1 MTFTPPIR
9 CLKALSAAAALALLL
24 ASPAQAQSTLKIVA
38 QADLKIIDPI
48 VTTADVT
55 AAHAYNIY
63 DVLFAEDEK
72 FLPKP
77 QMAES
82 WSKSADGLTW
92 SFKLR
97 SGLKFHDGTPVTA
110 KDVVPSLKRWG
121 VKIIGAQ
128 IMFSRIADI
137 VPTGAD
143 SFDIKFKQSFG
154 PVLEVLSNS
163 GNPAFIMREKEASTD
178 PNTAITETIGS
189 GPFTFVK
196 EEWVPGSKV
205 VYKKNAAYVPR
216 SDKPDGYGGA
226 KTVKVDRLEWMYIPD
241 PATGVQALGTGEVD
255 VMEYFPADLEGL
267 VKSNPQVAT
276 RVINKLGNQL
286 VWRANHLIPPF
297 NNPKV
302 RQVLLYALDQKA
314 FLDVI
319 AGGADLQRQCWSPYV
334 CGSPLETNAGLGDW
348 TTLSGA
354 AKKDKAK
361 QLLKESGYKDEPVV
375 ILSAS
380 DNKIVG
386 EMALLTDQAL
396 KEVGFKTDLQVMD
409 WSTVL
414 TRRQNREAP
423 SATNR
428 AAWNVLFSYAPGN
441 FMGNPITNTTA
452 PTPCDGKNWFG
463 WPCDEQLE
471 KIRQEFLT
479 ISGDAQRK
487 DWIDRFQKRFYEV
500 VPYIPMGQY
509 LAKIGY
515 RKNVEGILDLPW
527 MVYWNLEKKS

>member
-1 MTFTPPIR
+1 MA
-9 CLKALSAAAALALLL
+9 LKPYLKTLGAAAALAIVA
-24 ASPAQAQSTLKIVA
+24 ASPALAQSTLKIVA
-38 QADLKIIDPI
+38 QADLKLVDPI
-48 VTTADVT
+48 ITTADVT

-63 DVLFAEDEK
+63 DVLFAEGDK
-72 FLPKP
+72 FDPKP
-77 QMAES
+77 QMVES

-97 SGLKFHDGTPVTA
+97 PGLKFHDGSPVTS

-128 IMFSRIADI
+128 IMFSRISDI
-137 VPTGAD
+137 VATGTD
-143 SFDIKFKQSFG
+143 TFEIKFKEAFG

-163 GNPAFIMREKEASTD
+163 GNAAFIMREKEATTD
-178 PNTAITETIGS
+178 PNTAVTENIGS

-216 SDKPDGYGGA
+216 AEAPDGYGGG
-226 KTVKVDRLEWMYIPD
+226 KVVRVDRLEWMYIPD
-241 PATGVQALGTGEVD
+241 PATGVQALGAGEVD
-255 VMEYFPADLEGL
+255 VMEYFPADLEPM

-276 RVINKLGNQL
+276 RIINKLGNQL
-286 VWRANHLIPPF
+286 VWRPNHLVPPF
-297 NNPKV
+297 NNPKI

-319 AGGADLQRQCWSPYV
+319 AGGADLQKPCWSPYV
-334 CGSPLETNAGLGDW
+334 CGSPLETQAGLGDW
-348 TTLSGA
+348 SKPGSH
-354 AKKDKAK
+354 KEKAK
-361 QLLKESGYKDEPVV
+361 ELLKASGYNNEPVV

-380 DNKIVG
+380 DNKVVT
-386 EMALLTDQAL
+386 EMALITDQAL
-396 KEVGFKTDLQVMD
+396 KEVGFNTRLEIMD
-409 WSTVL
+409 WSTLLV
-414 TRRQNREAP
+414 RRQTREAP
-423 SATNR
+423 SANR
-428 AAWNVLFSYAPGN
+428 AGWNVIFSYAPGN

-471 KIRQEFLT
+471 KIRLEFLT

-487 DWIDRFQKRFYEV
+487 AWIDRFQTRFYEV
-500 VPYIPMGQY
+500 VPYLPVGQY

-515 RKNVEGILDLPW
+515 RKNVEKILDLPR

>member
-1 MTFTPPIR
+1 MAFSSPIR
-9 CLKALSAAAALALLL
+9 CLKALSAAAVLAFFLAAPALA
-24 ASPAQAQSTLKIVA
+24 QSNLKIVA

-63 DVLFAEDEK
+63 DVLFAEDNA
-72 FLPKP
+72 FGPKP
-77 QMAES
+77 QMIES
-82 WSKSADGLTW
+82 WQKSADGLSW

-97 SGLKFHDGTPVTA
+97 AGLKFHDGTPVTS

-143 SFDIKFKQSFG
+143 TFEIKFKEAFG

-178 PNTAITETIGS
+178 PNTAVTETIGS

-205 VYKKNAAYVPR
+205 VYKKNPAYVPR
-216 SDKPDGYGGA
+216 AEAPDGYGGG
-226 KTVKVDRLEWMYIPD
+226 KVVRVDRLEWLYIPD
-241 PATGVQALGTGEVD
+241 PATGVQALGAGEVD
-255 VMEYFPADLEGL
+255 VMEYFPADLEAL
-267 VKSNPQVAT
+267 VKNNPQVAT

-286 VWRANHLIPPF
+286 VWRPNHLVPPF

-302 RQVLLYALDQKA
+302 RQVLLYTLDQKA

-319 AGGADLQRQCWSPYV
+319 AGGEDLQRQCWSPYV
-334 CGSPLETNAGLGDW
+334 CGSPLETQAGLGDW
-348 TTLSGA
+348 
-354 AKKDKAK
+354 AKPGSRKEKAK
-361 QLLKESGYKDEPVV
+361 QLLKESGYNNEPVV

-386 EMALLTDQAL
+386 EMALITNQAL
-396 KEVGFKTDLQVMD
+396 KEVGFNTDLQVMD

-414 TRRQNREAP
+414 TRRQNRDAP
-423 SATNR
+423 SQNR
-428 AAWNVLFSYAPGN
+428 AGWNVLFSYAPGN

-479 ISGDAQRK
+479 IGSDAQRK
-487 DWIDRFQKRFYEV
+487 NWIDRFQTRFYEV
-500 VPYIPMGQY
+500 VPYLPMGQY

-515 RKNVEGILDLPW
+515 RKNIENILDLPR
-527 MVYWNLEKKS
+527 MVYWNLEKK

>member
-1 MTFTPPIR
+1 MAFKPY
-9 CLKALSAAAALALLL
+9 LKTLGAAAALAIVA
-24 ASPAQAQSTLKIVA
+24 ASPAYAQSTLKIVA
-38 QADLKIIDPI
+38 QADLKLVDPI
-48 VTTADVT
+48 ITTADVT

-63 DVLFAEDEK
+63 DVLFAEGDK
-72 FLPKP
+72 FDPKP

-97 SGLKFHDGTPVTA
+97 PNLKFHDGSPVTA

-137 VPTGAD
+137 VATGTD
-143 SFDIKFKQSFG
+143 TFEIRFKEAFG

-163 GNPAFIMREKEASTD
+163 GNAAFIMREKEATTD

-216 SDKPDGYGGA
+216 AEAPDGYGGG
-226 KTVKVDRLEWMYIPD
+226 KVVKVDRLEWMYIPD
-241 PATGVQALGTGEVD
+241 PATGVQALGAGEVD
-255 VMEYFPADLEGL
+255 VMEYFPADLEPM

-286 VWRANHLIPPF
+286 VWRPNHLVPPF

-319 AGGADLQRQCWSPYV
+319 AGGADLQKPCWSPYV
-334 CGSPLETNAGLGDW
+334 CGSPLETQAGLGDW
-348 TTLSGA
+348 
-354 AKKDKAK
+354 AKPGNHKEKAK
-361 QLLKESGYKDEPVV
+361 QLLKESGYKNEPVV

-380 DNKIVG
+380 DNKVVT
-386 EMALLTDQAL
+386 EMALITDQAL
-396 KEVGFKTDLQVMD
+396 KEVGFNTRLDIMD
-409 WSTVL
+409 WSTLLV
-414 TRRQNREAP
+414 RRQTREAP
-423 SATNR
+423 ETNR
-428 AAWNVLFSYAPGN
+428 AGWNVIFSYAAGN

-479 ISGDAQRK
+479 ISTDAQRK
-487 DWIDRFQKRFYEV
+487 DWIDRFQTRFYEV
-500 VPYIPMGQY
+500 VPYLPVGQY

-515 RKNVEGILDLPW
+515 RKNVENILDLPR

>member
-1 MTFTPPIR
+1 MA
-9 CLKALSAAAALALLL
+9 LKPYLKTLGAAAALAFVA
-24 ASPAQAQSTLKIVA
+24 ASSAQAQSTLKIVA
-38 QADLKIIDPI
+38 QADLKIVDPI
-48 VTTADVT
+48 ITTADVT
-55 AAHAYNIY
+55 ASHAYNIY
-63 DVLFAEDEK
+63 DVLFAEGDK
-72 FLPKP
+72 FDPKP

-97 SGLKFHDGTPVTA
+97 SGLKFHDGSPVTA

-137 VPTGAD
+137 VATGND
-143 SFDIKFKQSFG
+143 TFEIRFKEAFG

-163 GNPAFIMREKEASTD
+163 GNAAFIMREKEATTD
-178 PNTAITETIGS
+178 PNTAITENIGS

-216 SDKPDGYGGA
+216 AEAPDGYGGG
-226 KTVKVDRLEWMYIPD
+226 KVVKVDRLEWMYIPD
-241 PATGVQALGTGEVD
+241 PATGVQALGAGEVD
-255 VMEYFPADLEGL
+255 VMEYFPADLEPM

-286 VWRANHLIPPF
+286 VWRPNHLVPPF

-319 AGGADLQRQCWSPYV
+319 AGGTDLQKPCWSPYV
-334 CGSPLETNAGLGDW
+334 CGSPLETQAGLGDW
-348 TTLSGA
+348 SKPGSH
-354 AKKDKAK
+354 KEKAK
-361 QLLKESGYKDEPVV
+361 QLLKESGYKNEPVV

-380 DNKIVG
+380 DNKVVT
-386 EMALLTDQAL
+386 EMALITDQAL
-396 KEVGFKTDLQVMD
+396 KEVGFNTRLDIMD
-409 WSTVL
+409 WSTLLV
-414 TRRQNREAP
+414 RRQTRESP
-423 SATNR
+423 ETNR
-428 AAWNVLFSYAPGN
+428 AGWNVIFSYAAGN

-479 ISGDAQRK
+479 ISTDAQRK
-487 DWIDRFQKRFYEV
+487 DWIDRFQTRFYEV
-500 VPYIPMGQY
+500 VPYLPVGQY

-515 RKNVEGILDLPW
+515 RKNVEKILDLPR

>member
-1 MTFTPPIR
+1 MTRFSSG
-9 CLKALSAAAALALLL
+9 LKALGAAAALAFLLS
-24 ASPAQAQSTLKIVA
+24 SPAQAQTLKIVA

-55 AAHAYNIY
+55 AQHAYAIY
-63 DVLFAEDEK
+63 DVLFAQDFK
-72 FLPKP
+72 FGPKP

-92 SFKLR
+92 SFKMR
-97 SGLKFHDGTPVTA
+97 PGLKFHDGTPVTA
-110 KDVVPSLKRWG
+110 EDVVPSLKRWG

-128 IMFSRIADI
+128 IMFSKIADI

-143 SFDIKFKQSFG
+143 SFDIKFKESFG
-154 PVLEVLSNS
+154 PVLEVLANS
-163 GNPAFIMREKEASTD
+163 GNPAFIMRKKESSTD

-216 SDKPDGYGGA
+216 SDEPDGYAGA
-226 KTVKVDRLEWMYIPD
+226 KRVKIDRLEWSYIPD

-255 VMEYFPADLEGL
+255 VMEYFPVDLEGL
-267 VKSNPQVAT
+267 VKSNPQVET

-286 VWRANHLIPPF
+286 VWRPNHLIPPF

-319 AGGADLQRQCWSPYV
+319 AGGPDLQKICWSPYV

-348 TTLSGA
+348 ATLPAA
-354 AKKDKAK
+354 AKKEKARA
-361 QLLKESGYKDEPVV
+361 LLKESGYKDEPIV

-396 KEVGFKTDLQVMD
+396 KEVGFKTDLQTMD

-428 AAWNVLFSYAPGN
+428 AAWNVLFSYASGD

-471 KIRQEFLT
+471 KICLEFLSL
-479 ISGDAQRK
+479 SGEAQRK

-515 RKNVEGILDLPW
+515 RKNVTGILDLPR
-527 MVYWNLEKKS
+527 MVYWNVEKKS

>member
-1 MTFTPPIR
+1 MTR
-9 CLKALSAAAALALLL
+9 SLSGLKALGAAAALAVLL
-24 ASPAQAQSTLKIVA
+24 ASPAPAQTLKIVA

-63 DVLFAEDEK
+63 DVIFAENEK
-72 FLPKP
+72 FGPAP

-97 SGLKFHDGTPVTA
+97 SGLKFHDGTPVTS

-143 SFDIKFKQSFG
+143 TFDIKFKEAFG

-163 GNPAFIMREKEASTD
+163 GNPAFIMREKEAQTD

-216 SDKPDGYGGA
+216 SEKPDGYGGA
-226 KTVKVDRLEWMYIPD
+226 KTVRIDRLEWLYIPD
-241 PATGVQALGTGEVD
+241 PATGVQALGAGEVD
-255 VMEYFPADLEGL
+255 VMEYFPVDLERL
-267 VKSNPQVAT
+267 VKSNPQVET

-286 VWRANHLIPPF
+286 VWRPNHLIPPF

-302 RQVLLYALDQKA
+302 RQVLLHALDQKA

-319 AGGADLQRQCWSPYV
+319 GGPPELQKICWSPYV

-348 TTLSGA
+348 SKPGV
-354 AKKDKAK
+354 DKEKAR
-361 QLLKESGYKDEPVV
+361 QLLKESGYKDEPIV

-396 KEVGFKTDLQVMD
+396 KEVGFKTDLQTMD
-409 WSTVL
+409 WSTIL

-441 FMGNPITNTTA
+441 FMGNPLTNTTA

-479 ISGDAQRK
+479 LSGDAQRK

-515 RKNVEGILDLPW
+515 RKTVTGILDLPR

>member
-1 MTFTPPIR
+1 MA
-9 CLKALSAAAALALLL
+9 LKPYLKTLGAAAALALVA
-24 ASPAQAQSTLKIVA
+24 ASPAYAQSTLKIVA
-38 QADLKIIDPI
+38 QADLKLVDPI
-48 VTTADVT
+48 ITTADVT

-63 DVLFAEDEK
+63 DVLFAEDAK
-72 FLPKP
+72 FGPKP
-77 QMAES
+77 QMVES

-97 SGLKFHDGTPVTA
+97 PGLKFHDGSPVTA

-128 IMFSRIADI
+128 IMFSRISDI

-143 SFDIKFKQSFG
+143 TFEIKFKEAFG

-163 GNPAFIMREKEASTD
+163 GNAAFIMREKEATTD
-178 PNTAITETIGS
+178 PNTAVTETIGS

-216 SDKPDGYGGA
+216 AEAPDGYCGG
-226 KTVKVDRLEWMYIPD
+226 KVVRVDRLEWMYIPD
-241 PATGVQALGTGEVD
+241 PATGVQALGAGEVD
-255 VMEYFPADLEGL
+255 VMEYFPADLEPM
-267 VKSNPQVAT
+267 VKNNPQVAT
-276 RVINKLGNQL
+276 RIINKLGNQL
-286 VWRANHLIPPF
+286 VWRPNHLVPPF
-297 NNPKV
+297 NNPKI

-319 AGGADLQRQCWSPYV
+319 AGGTDLQKPCWSPYV
-334 CGSPLETNAGLGDW
+334 CGSPLETQAGLGDW
-348 TTLSGA
+348 
-354 AKKDKAK
+354 AKPGNHKEKAK
-361 QLLKESGYKDEPVV
+361 ELLKASGYNNEPVV

-380 DNKIVG
+380 DNKVVT
-386 EMALLTDQAL
+386 EMALITDQAL
-396 KEVGFKTDLQVMD
+396 KDVGFNTRLEIMD
-409 WSTVL
+409 WSTLLV
-414 TRRQNREAP
+414 RRQTRESP
-423 SATNR
+423 ATNR
-428 AAWNVLFSYAPGN
+428 AGWNVIFSSAPGN

-471 KIRQEFLT
+471 KIRLEFLT

-487 DWIDRFQKRFYEV
+487 AWIDRFQTRFYEV
-500 VPYIPMGQY
+500 VPYLPVGQY
-509 LAKIGY
+509 LAKIGH
-515 RKNVEGILDLPW
+515 RKNVEKILDLPR

>member
-1 MTFTPPIR
+1 MTFSSR
-9 CLKALSAAAALALLL
+9 AGLKALGAAAALAFLL

-63 DVLFAEDEK
+63 DVLFAENEK
-72 FLPKP
+72 FGPAP

-97 SGLKFHDGTPVTA
+97 SGLKWHDGTAVTA

-128 IMFSRIADI
+128 IMFSKIADI
-137 VPTGAD
+137 VATGAD
-143 SFDIKFKQSFG
+143 TFDIKFKEPFG

-196 EEWVPGSKV
+196 DEWVPGSKV

-226 KTVKVDRLEWMYIPD
+226 KLVKIDRLEWMYIPD

-255 VMEYFPADLEGL
+255 VMEYFPADLERL
-267 VKSNPQVAT
+267 VKSNPQVET

-286 VWRANHLIPPF
+286 VWRANHLIAPF

-314 FLDVI
+314 FLDVV
-319 AGGADLQRQCWSPYV
+319 AGASELQRVCWSPYV

-348 TTLSGA
+348 ATLAPA
-354 AKKDKAK
+354 AKKEKAK
-361 QLLKESGYKDEPVV
+361 QLLKESGYKDEPIV

-396 KEVGFKTDLQVMD
+396 KEVGFKTDLQTMD
-409 WSTVL
+409 WSTIL

-441 FMGNPITNTTA
+441 FMGNPLTNTTA

-471 KIRQEFLT
+471 KIRLEFLS
-479 ISGDAQRK
+479 ISSDAQRK

-515 RKNVEGILDLPW
+515 RKNVTGILDLPR